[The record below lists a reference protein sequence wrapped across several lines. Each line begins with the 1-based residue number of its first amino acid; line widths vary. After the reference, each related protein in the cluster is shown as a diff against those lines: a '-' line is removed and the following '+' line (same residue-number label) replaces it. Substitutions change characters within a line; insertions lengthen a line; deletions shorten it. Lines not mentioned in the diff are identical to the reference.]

1 MGVRWSWTR
10 RGDLIRVSGDESY
23 AAYGD
28 KKKQRLDG
36 ALSGARENGASAEK
50 NKAVGSLI
58 DSLRGVLKGDYS
70 DADGRDA
77 RTEKYRAPA
86 K

>member
-1 MGVRWSWTR
+1 MR
-10 RGDLIRVSGDESY
+10 RMET
-23 AAYGD
+23 
-28 KKKQRLDG
+28 KKNN
-36 ALSGARENGASAEK
+36 ALTGRSPARENGASAEE

>member
-1 MGVRWSWTR
+1 MR
-10 RGDLIRVSGDESY
+10 RMET
-23 AAYGD
+23 
-28 KKKQRLDG
+28 KKQRLDG
-36 ALSGARENGASAEK
+36 ALSGARENGASAEE

-58 DSLRGVLKGDYS
+58 DSLHGVLKGDYS
-70 DADGRDA
+70 DADGPDA